1 MARRVVAPKPTALR
15 FDPITLRLPPDLLQ
29 RLDAEAASEER
40 TRSSWLRLVI
50 RRALEAER

>member
-15 FDPITLRLPPDLLQ
+15 FDPITLRLPPELLQ
-29 RLDAEAASEER
+29 RMDAEAASEER